1 MYCVMEKLKVILN
14 IETKCFFHAK
24 LLNSTPIKIYSR
36 IIYLLWPYDHK
47 TTNQNTLS
55 KSQYIDSLDC
65 MIFYNEYKNGYSKV
79 IL

>member
-36 IIYLLWPYDHK
+36 IIYHK

-65 MIFYNEYKNGYSKV
+65 MIFYNEYSKV